1 MQQTTESESPS
12 FEKELKQKSEDI
24 ILDSIKN
31 IDTTNALQKL
41 LNKTNL
47 IDLTGEI
54 QKIISFVKVVP
65 FIDKSKKE
73 AAMTFLMSLDYL
85 VKGLFTHW
93 QISLLDESESVNSK
107 IIREKLKQE
116 ATMVKYDIKYNIL
129 IGDQFHAK
137 AYHMTSMLGNNELWK
152 ILATIEESFSKIL
165 FRNGYDEN
173 KNNNLKKLYK
183 DFYNYLPMLFG
194 HGFKGIAIISE
205 MGTINVE
212 DSFKLGIEY
221 GFCIQFGIFS
231 YIISAISNTQNK
243 DIIKEKLKKISC
255 LVQFISVETLEE
267 ILKSISIFKYN
278 DLKFEFTKLSLMHG
292 NKWYRLIDGMN
303 VSEDIKVK
311 MKSHISEFSEDLV
324 KVTGFEKHTADS

>member
-1 MQQTTESESPS
+1 VQLTTESDSPS

-73 AAMTFLMSLDYL
+73 ATMTFLMSLDYL

-137 AYHMTSMLGNNELWK
+137 AYHMTSMLGNNEL
-152 ILATIEESFSKIL
+152 
-165 FRNGYDEN
+165 
-173 KNNNLKKLYK
+173 
-183 DFYNYLPMLFG
+183 
-194 HGFKGIAIISE
+194 
-205 MGTINVE
+205 
-212 DSFKLGIEY
+212 
-221 GFCIQFGIFS
+221 
-231 YIISAISNTQNK
+231 
-243 DIIKEKLKKISC
+243 
-255 LVQFISVETLEE
+255 
-267 ILKSISIFKYN
+267 
-278 DLKFEFTKLSLMHG
+278 
-292 NKWYRLIDGMN
+292 
-303 VSEDIKVK
+303 
-311 MKSHISEFSEDLV
+311 
-324 KVTGFEKHTADS
+324 

>member
-1 MQQTTESESPS
+1 M
-12 FEKELKQKSEDI
+12 
-24 ILDSIKN
+24 ILDSIKH
-31 IDTTNALQKL
+31 IDSTKALQKL
-41 LNKTNL
+41 LSKTNL

-54 QKIISFVKVVP
+54 QKIISFMKFVP

-73 AAMTFLMSLDYL
+73 AAMVFLMSLDYL

-93 QISLLDESESVNSK
+93 QISLLDDSESVNSQ
-107 IIREKLKQE
+107 IIRDKLREE
-116 ATMVKYDIKYNIL
+116 ATMIKYDIKYNIL

-165 FRNGYDEN
+165 FRNGYD
-173 KNNNLKKLYK
+173 KDKKDNLKKLYK
-183 DFYNYLPMLFG
+183 DFYNYLPMFFG

-205 MGTINVE
+205 MGTTSVE

-221 GFCIQFGIFS
+221 GFWIQFGIFS

-243 DIIKEKLKKISC
+243 QIVKERLKKISW

-278 DLKFEFTKLSLMHG
+278 DLKLEFTKLSLMHG
-292 NKWYRLIDGMN
+292 KKWYKIIDGMN
-303 VSEDIKVK
+303 VSDDIKIK

-324 KVTGFEKHTADS
+324 KLTGFEKHTVDS